1 MRGPEQPRLSRH
13 IPRPE
18 APALVLGGRQ
28 SPWWKRNSQWEG
40 SVPDS
45 SLSHWAATG
54 AGREAS
60 LPTQVAQAGQSLKFP
75 AGTSVAETDF
85 LGSRGGQPPILLPW
99 SMECP
104 PHPPW
109 LRKSPEQDVPSA
121 SHACHPVPVPHSGAT
136 CAERQLHR
144 GAGRKVRGGNL
155 WGQAWARCPDRPS
168 LWWAPHPPPPQ
179 CFCPAERDTAW
190 SLKSCACPPPT

>member
-1 MRGPEQPRLSRH
+1 M
-13 IPRPE
+13 
-18 APALVLGGRQ
+18 
-28 SPWWKRNSQWEG
+28 
-40 SVPDS
+40 PDS
-45 SLSHWAATG
+45 SLRHWAATG
-54 AGREAS
+54 AGRGAS

-104 PHPPW
+104 PPPMATEEPRTGCTFRFSR
-109 LRKSPEQDVPSA
+109 LSPSA
-121 SHACHPVPVPHSGAT
+121 SPPQWSHLCREAA
-136 CAERQLHR
+136 AEAVNR
-144 GAGRKVRGGNL
+144 GTGRKVRGGNL